1 MEIPSISAAARAVTV
16 VLCAALLLAE
26 MPVNYIEIAGD
37 GVRLASPVP
46 HGAPFTTAYV
56 HSVEKTPVIE
66 LYRIADGKIWVWEEM
81 VRSHNAGLPFDAP
94 EHGSFIMEGSGWMI
108 VRGGRR
114 AMESIAYR
122 VGNADIGQ
130 NRWHLPPYFVKA
142 YEKYPS
148 RRVFIESGVRK
159 FRDAP
164 LIGWPEEG
172 TLRP

>member
-1 MEIPSISAAARAVTV
+1 LNGTAARVAVA
-16 VLCAALLLAE
+16 VLAAALLLAE
-26 MPVNYIEIAGD
+26 LPVNYLAITGD
-37 GVRLASPVP
+37 GVLLASPVP
-46 HGAPFTTAYV
+46 NGFPFTTAYV
-56 HSVEKTPVIE
+56 HSVEKTPVID
-66 LYRIADGKIWVWEEM
+66 LYRIIGGKIWAWEEY

-94 EHGSFIMEGSGWMI
+94 EHGAFIMADSGWMT

-130 NRWHLPPYFVKA
+130 NKWRLPPYFVNA

-164 LIGWPEEG
+164 IIGWPTEG
-172 TLRP
+172 TRLR